1 MELWNWIVANPAKVT
16 AAIVLVLKWIYNA
29 WTPNVTPMQFLR
41 QFIGEVIQESPASTA
56 LAALAPPERKAVL
69 TMRAKEGNDVSTTH
83 E

>member
-16 AAIVLVLKWIYNA
+16 AAILLTLKWIYNA
-29 WTPNVTPMQFLR
+29 MVPGATFLQFLR
-41 QFIGEVIQESPASTA
+41 NFIGEVIQESPTSTA

-69 TMRAKEGNDVSTTH
+69 LMRAKEDDSASH